1 MYFITVNKYQFCI
14 SVIGYINIQI
24 IGIGYKIS
32 ISVDHYSSACMTN
45 KNKPRWFCIKQVQ
58 LSFHWPFFYVLNV
71 CVDQCLWVNKSITLI
86 YKVNIILQK
95 TWINHII
102 LFKIK
107 KLKPNGFGT
116 KISQLGSFKFF
127 ICISKTR
134 DCDRINGIMWL
145 MRASSFLGKPRNSSP
160 KTCHLFIPCSKP

>member
-1 MYFITVNKYQFCI
+1 MDFTLLCIYFITVIKYRFFI

-24 IGIGYKIS
+24 IGIGYNKS

-45 KNKPRWFCIKQVQ
+45 KNKPHWFCIKQVQ
-58 LSFHWPFFYVLNV
+58 LSFHWPFFFDVLNV
-71 CVDQCLWVNKSITLI
+71 CVDQCLFVNKSITLI
-86 YKVNIILQK
+86 YKVNMFLQK

-107 KLKPNGFGT
+107 KLKPKGFGT
-116 KISQLGSFKFF
+116 KLSQLGSLKFF

-134 DCDRINGIMWL
+134 DWSN
-145 MRASSFLGKPRNSSP
+145 
-160 KTCHLFIPCSKP
+160 